1 MKKNNKKYPLMI
13 FIIAIGVV
21 LIIFSI
27 FTFTNYEN
35 KNYKNNGNAPE
46 GSPVEKITIKEP
58 VANSGA
64 TSTKI
69 EGSQVE
75 RVNIKAY
82 LNLKSGCEGGGNEVK
97 NLLDNLVQEYPGR
110 VSVEYIDFGTRY
122 GYNQMVKDGL
132 NCQGLIINGK
142 QTYIINESNGKE
154 REVTFTHP
162 LNVEYTADDLKIVVK
177 SLLGEDRG

>member
-1 MKKNNKKYPLMI
+1 MRKNNKKYPLMI

-21 LIIFSI
+21 LIIFSSFI
-27 FTFTNYEN
+27 FTNYKN
-35 KNYKNNGNAPE
+35 KNYKNNGNAL
-46 GSPVEKITIKEP
+46 
-58 VANSGA
+58 
-64 TSTKI
+64 

-82 LNLKSGCEGGGNEVK
+82 LNLKSGCEGGGNEVE
-97 NLLDNLVQEYPGR
+97 NLLGNLVQEYPER
-110 VSVEYIDFGTRY
+110 VSVEYIDFGTRD

-132 NCQGLIINGK
+132 NCQGLIINSK
-142 QTYIINESNGKE
+142 QTYIINESNDKQ

-162 LNVEYTADDLKIVVK
+162 LNVEYTADDLEIVVK